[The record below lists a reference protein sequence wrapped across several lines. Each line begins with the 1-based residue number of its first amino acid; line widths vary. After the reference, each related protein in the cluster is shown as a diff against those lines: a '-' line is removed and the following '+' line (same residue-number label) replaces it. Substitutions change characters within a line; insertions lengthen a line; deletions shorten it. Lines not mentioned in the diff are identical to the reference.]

1 MIIGLLLVGALICF
15 GYYILIILY
24 SGFGT
29 SAALV
34 WLLAAFTLVGL
45 AAGIRFYE
53 RHPERLPLWLPV
65 SVITLLASGLVVL
78 ISVTGLIF
86 TNVPALAVPGLDY
99 VIVLGAKVETDGLS
113 GSLQRRLDKAAEY
126 MAENP
131 DTVLILSGGQGD
143 DEPTSEAEAMYRYLK
158 DKGVPDQQ
166 MLLEISSRNTAENIA
181 YSQILMEQHREGLKN
196 SQGAPVLPDEQVVL
210 VAPDRPLQVGIITNN
225 FHLYRAGL
233 IARKRGLDN
242 VSGIAAGSDPVLLL
256 HMSVRECIAILKD
269 RLLGNI

>member
-1 MIIGLLLVGALICF
+1 MIIGLLLLGAFLCF
-15 GYYILIILY
+15 GYYLLIVLY

-34 WLLAAFTLVGL
+34 WLLAALGFVGL
-45 AAGIRFYE
+45 SVGIRFYE

-65 SVITLLASGLVVL
+65 SVITLLVSSLAVL
-78 ISVTGLIF
+78 ITVTGLIF
-86 TNVPALAVPGLDY
+86 TNVPGLAVPGLDY

-131 DTVLILSGGQGD
+131 DTFLVLSGGQGD
-143 DEPTSEAEAMYRYLK
+143 DEPVSEAAAMYQYLK
-158 DKGVPDQQ
+158 EKGVPDKQ
-166 MLLEISSRNTAENIA
+166 MLLEDASRNTAENIA
-181 YSQILMEQHREGLKN
+181 YSQILIEQHRGEQKKLTGV
-196 SQGAPVLPDEQVVL
+196 PVLSEEQMVL
-210 VAPDRPLQVGIITNN
+210 LAPDKPLQVGIITNN

-233 IARKRGLDN
+233 IARKRGFDDI
-242 VSGIAAGSDPVLLL
+242 SGIAAGADPVLMV